1 MTLSSR
7 NFSSIA
13 LAKEIEFPENP
24 GALEKRVALVPTDV
38 GRLTQ
43 AGIKVYVEYGAGEG
57 VGFSDHEYEQNSAMM
72 QTPEQLYRDKEI
84 IIKFKGPSLSSIEEM
99 REGCTLFCMAHFHSF
114 QDRAKLLQDR
124 RINVIA
130 MEEICESPKVNPDQE
145 ILGRLAMAESL
156 RPFFAENT
164 IGSLEVRIIGWRD
177 RLRSAIRR

>member
-1 MTLSSR
+1 MVIVSWRLHWISSR
-7 NFSSIA
+7 WEIFQDYCYVKSIIAFFTLEYFYDPIFTKFSSIA

-84 IIKFKGPSLSSIEEM
+84 IIKFKGPSLSSIEDI
-99 REGCTLFCMAHFHSF
+99 TQKS
-114 QDRAKLLQDR
+114 
-124 RINVIA
+124 
-130 MEEICESPKVNPDQE
+130 
-145 ILGRLAMAESL
+145 
-156 RPFFAENT
+156 
-164 IGSLEVRIIGWRD
+164 EVYP
-177 RLRSAIRR
+177 